1 MCAKIQY
8 KLFVVG
14 KKKNL
19 HQTLYFSCFISQ
31 PMAFYELIMQKSD
44 LFRKKNDCSINS
56 RLAIYLLFSNGRTGE
71 AK

>member
-1 MCAKIQY
+1 MCARIRY

-14 KKKNL
+14 KKKIQ
-19 HQTLYFSCFISQ
+19 QTLYSSCFISH

-44 LFRKKNDCSINS
+44 LFKENACSINS